1 MKLRR
6 WLPFLLMAAIV
17 GGAFLLGPHHG
28 GHRSTVERARDIAAG
43 VRCPTCGGESALESQ
58 APISQAIRAE
68 IERRLAA
75 GQSDGQIRAYLVTR
89 YGRSILLKPP
99 TSGIT
104 GVVWILPLLA
114 LAGASIGI
122 ARALRRW
129 QARARSARLS
139 EDDRALVEAARLPK
153 APRARR
159 RASRDGPAGLEEE
172 RAQVLTSLARL
183 DRERAEGDLDE
194 ATYVALRDDATAR
207 AARLLREIDRV
218 SAAPSRRQVA
228 PRRRAVPVLA
238 VGAAL
243 AVGAGLLVVS
253 GAGPR
258 HAGQTATGSVAVS
271 SSDPLGQAR
280 RLAQQGKAAEALG
293 VYNQVLARNPRQPEA
308 LAYRGLLLAM
318 GGQADL
324 GMTSIERAI
333 MADPTY
339 PDAHFMRG
347 LLLAQQ
353 GDKATANAELR
364 ASLAYDPPPA
374 LASAIRDALTQ
385 LSKQ

>member
-172 RAQVLTSLARL
+172 RAQVLTSLAKGLPVITIAASFQKDLQGMMTHDHVKGL
-183 DRERAEGDLDE
+183 DDLKDKTILV
-194 ATYVALRDDATAR
+194 ATPGRTSWWPWLRRKYGYSDGQTQAYTFNLQPFFVDKNIVQQSYPSSEPFQAL
-207 AARLLREIDRV
+207 
-218 SAAPSRRQVA
+218 QKG
-228 PRRRAVPVLA
+228 VPVNFFLFADDGYPPYGTTMVTTTKFLA
-238 VGAAL
+238 DHPDV
-243 AVGAGLLVVS
+243 
-253 GAGPR
+253 
-258 HAGQTATGSVAVS
+258 
-271 SSDPLGQAR
+271 AR
-280 RLAQQGKAAEALG
+280 RFVKASIEALK
-293 VYNQVLARNPRQPEA
+293 AFPP
-308 LAYRGLLLAM
+308 
-318 GGQADL
+318 
-324 GMTSIERAI
+324 I
-333 MADPTY
+333 PTW
-339 PDAHFMRG
+339 PTWSGSD
-347 LLLAQQ
+347 
-353 GDKATANAELR
+353 
-364 ASLAYDPPPA
+364 
-374 LASAIRDALTQ
+374 
-385 LSKQ
+385 